1 MHLSANK
8 TTPTEASTKFQS
20 LNSSEVKRLF
30 QLAKP
35 EKWTLACAIG
45 LLAVSSTITMAV
57 PFALGHVIDIIY
69 TADAVDIK
77 QNLQRV
83 CLVLSGVF
91 LTGAAANFGR
101 VYLMNVAGQRI
112 TRTLRSS
119 VFAAIVKQEIGFFD
133 VNKTGEL
140 INRLS
145 ADTSL
150 VSQSVT
156 MNISD
161 GLRSTAMALAGVGM
175 MFYMS
180 IELAVVGLG
189 IVPPVALMA
198 VWYGRYVRNITKGVQ
213 DTLAQSTQ
221 VAEERI
227 ANIRTVRS
235 FAQEPQEV
243 RRYDTNIDNVL
254 RMTFKESLARGIFF
268 GLTGLS
274 GNIIILSVLY
284 YGGGLVTES
293 ALTIGQLSSFLLY
306 AAYVGIAMGGVSSFY
321 SEMNRGLG
329 ASTRLFELMERTP
342 TIPVHGGT
350 SSFPSCVCVILCGQ
364 LL

>member
-1 MHLSANK
+1 MSGVLATIACRTKQVSLAALDPTVLLAFRQSWLPGLRVASSGVWVRSAGSYSWCTGRRSPRTSYLHEEYFQDIRYSFVSGRRRWQHSRTRNSTANTSMHLSANK

-243 RRYDTNIDNVL
+243 RR
-254 RMTFKESLARGIFF
+254 
-268 GLTGLS
+268 
-274 GNIIILSVLY
+274 
-284 YGGGLVTES
+284 
-293 ALTIGQLSSFLLY
+293 
-306 AAYVGIAMGGVSSFY
+306 
-321 SEMNRGLG
+321 LG
-329 ASTRLFELMERTP
+329 
-342 TIPVHGGT
+342 
-350 SSFPSCVCVILCGQ
+350 
-364 LL
+364 